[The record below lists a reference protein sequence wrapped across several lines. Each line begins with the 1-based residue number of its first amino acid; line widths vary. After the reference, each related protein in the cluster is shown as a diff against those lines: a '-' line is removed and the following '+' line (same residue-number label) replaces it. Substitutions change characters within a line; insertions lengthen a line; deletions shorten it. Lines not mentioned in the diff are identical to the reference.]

1 MSCVTKNLLSWGFK
15 FSGVPGVDVASD
27 GDIRVLLVLDLLL
40 SLAFA
45 SVVLWGLD
53 FIGEAEFTLR
63 NLAVGTLAI
72 AVLTY
77 VVVLRQ

>member
-1 MSCVTKNLLSWGFK
+1 MIGV
-15 FSGVPGVDVASD
+15 SGSTVSSD
-27 GDIRVLLVLDLLL
+27 GDLRVLLVLDVLL

-45 SVVLWGLD
+45 SAVLWGLD

-63 NLAVGTLAI
+63 NLAVGTSVL

-77 VVVLRQ
+77 LVVLRP